1 MKYYEFINPTRGYS
15 MQLSSREWEMLLALA
30 VRYGWEPEP
39 GRNYAREGTI
49 GDAEAAAMAT
59 AVKTALRDVPT
70 RYAARAEEELPPP
83 NTLERLRYRPGDEEE
98 DPLGYFSG
106 HNRTKLL
113 NFINAALNFDDLIIR
128 ALPEPGY

>member
-1 MKYYEFINPTRGYS
+1 
-15 MQLSSREWEMLLALA
+15 MQLSSREWEMLRALA

-39 GRNYAREGTI
+39 GRDYTREGTI
-49 GDAEAAAMAT
+49 GDAEAAAMAA
-59 AVKTALRDVPT
+59 AVKTALRDVPIH
-70 RYAARAEEELPPP
+70 YAARAEEELPPP
-83 NTLERLRYRPGDEEE
+83 NTLERLRYRPGAEEE

-128 ALPEPGY
+128 ALPENGE